1 MENTNSQ
8 KRNTLLMCQ
17 RYQLI
22 LKLIQKLPGRKISV
36 NSENFDDL
44 HYQVQIHQLI

>member
-8 KRNTLLMCQ
+8 KRKTLLNGQ
-17 RYQLI
+17 RCQLI
-22 LKLIQKLPGRKISV
+22 LKLIKKLPGTKMSV

-44 HYQVQIHQLI
+44 HYRVQIHQLI